1 MVMTSQCPIVSIYL
15 DIKGEHKVSM
25 FVEFQSQ
32 MNLSIFNIFP
42 YWQDSKWY
50 TANVLYVVF
59 TDVCLPTK
67 STNNTK

>member
-32 MNLSIFNIFP
+32 MNLFIFFRIGRTEG
-42 YWQDSKWY
+42 D
-50 TANVLYVVF
+50 TAPRYVLLQ
-59 TDVCLPTK
+59 LP
-67 STNNTK
+67 

>member
-32 MNLSIFNIFP
+32 MNLFIFFRIDRMEIDTAP
-42 YWQDSKWY
+42 WY
-50 TANVLYVVF
+50 MCYVIVLLQ
-59 TDVCLPTK
+59 LP
-67 STNNTK
+67 

>member
-32 MNLSIFNIFP
+32 MNLFIFFRIGMMESDTAP
-42 YWQDSKWY
+42 WY
-50 TANVLYVVF
+50 VL
-59 TDVCLPTK
+59 LQLL
-67 STNNTK
+67 

>member
-32 MNLSIFNIFP
+32 MNLFIFFHIGRTEG
-42 YWQDSKWY
+42 D
-50 TANVLYVVF
+50 TAPRYVLLQQLLYQ
-59 TDVCLPTK
+59 
-67 STNNTK
+67 

>member
-32 MNLSIFNIFP
+32 MNIFIFFRIGRMESDTAP
-42 YWQDSKWY
+42 WY
-50 TANVLYVVF
+50 VL
-59 TDVCLPTK
+59 LQLL
-67 STNNTK
+67 

>member
-32 MNLSIFNIFP
+32 MNLFIFF
-42 YWQDSKWY
+42 
-50 TANVLYVVF
+50 VLVGWKVICA
-59 TDVCLPTK
+59 TPIAVRVIIPK
-67 STNNTK
+67 GP

>member
-32 MNLSIFNIFP
+32 INIFIFFRIGRTEG
-42 YWQDSKWY
+42 D
-50 TANVLYVVF
+50 TAPQNVLLQ
-59 TDVCLPTK
+59 LP
-67 STNNTK
+67 